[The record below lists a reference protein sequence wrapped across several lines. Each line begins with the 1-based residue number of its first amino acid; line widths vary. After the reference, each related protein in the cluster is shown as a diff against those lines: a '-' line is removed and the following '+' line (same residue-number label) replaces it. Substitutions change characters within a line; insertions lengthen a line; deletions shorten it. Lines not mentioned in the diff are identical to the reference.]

1 MKPSQT
7 NTDAA
12 WVTSSAWALMRADNV
27 RDPRAVGSSQIGR
40 CIGELGYLIS
50 GAEFTDPGA
59 VAMEQARVGKDALM
73 GIAIHKAVL
82 PYVVKAWLAH
92 GAVAAWEEITLTAT
106 FEGVELTG
114 HSDIAAETAP
124 GQVEILDL
132 KTVSENAWNERF
144 NSRSSAMHH
153 ILQGADY
160 CARYEASHPGTTV
173 KQLTIWYVNRNRN
186 ADDLHFTF
194 PYRGTPIHAAGGRDL
209 ATLIAER
216 HALLAQA
223 VADPDKVKKE
233 HKYCGSCGFQTRC
246 LGKPLVCEDPG
257 AVVHDEALVDILRDA
272 KKHRQARS
280 SADKDYKKLV
290 AMLDDLA
297 PDDGTYTDGIEDHK
311 LKFKNGGFVKDSDA
325 ITKFFTDHA
334 DDDTVAE
341 FLAKYDGK
349 LPTKPRAGSWDF

>member
-40 CIGELGYLIS
+40 CIGELGYLLS
-50 GAEFTDPGA
+50 GTEFTDPDA

-73 GIAIHKAVL
+73 GIAIHQAVL
-82 PYVVKAWLAH
+82 PYVVQAWLAH
-92 GAVAAWEEITLTAT
+92 GAVAAWDEITLTAT

-114 HSDIAAETAP
+114 HSDVAAEVAP
-124 GQVEILDL
+124 GVVEILDL
-132 KTVSENAWNERF
+132 KTVSENAWSERL
-144 NSRSSAMHH
+144 NARGAAMHH

-173 KQLTIWYVNRNRN
+173 NQLTIWYVNRNRN
-186 ADDLHFTF
+186 ADDLHFIY
-194 PYRGTPIHAAGGRDL
+194 PYRGTPVAAAGGRDL

-216 HALLAQA
+216 HTLLAQA

-233 HKYCGSCGFQTRC
+233 YRYCGSCGFQTRC
-246 LGKPLVCEDPG
+246 LGKPLVCEDPE
-257 AVVHDEALVDILRDA
+257 AVAHDDALVDILRDA
-272 KKHRQARS
+272 KKLRQDRKD
-280 SADKDYKKLV
+280 ADKAYKKLV
-290 AMLDDLA
+290 AMLDDLVPA
-297 PDDGTYTDGIEDHK
+297 DGTYTNGIEEHR
-311 LKFKNGGFVKDSDA
+311 LKFKNGGFVKDAEA
-325 ITKFFTDHA
+325 IDKFFTDHA
-334 DDDTVAE
+334 TDEAVAK
-341 FLAKYDGK
+341 FLAKHDGK